1 MLCPAG
7 ECDNVAGE
15 LAEAQAT
22 SAELSG
28 ERDKLAGSL
37 ANLEAEHAN
46 LLDAHSSLKC
56 AETLKALYQTISSSV
71 PDHQQLSLCAMI
83 CLCTRKWATGSKD
96 TAVDMA
102 VLSLLLEHHL
112 DSSQGVPAD

>member
-1 MLCPAG
+1 MPFSDFEKDLSAGPQDMLCPAG

-28 ERDKLAGSL
+28 ERDELAGSL
-37 ANLEAEHAN
+37 ANLEADHAN

-56 AETLKALYQTISSSV
+56 ARILEALYQTISNSSF
-71 PDHQQLSLCAMI
+71 
-83 CLCTRKWATGSKD
+83 
-96 TAVDMA
+96 
-102 VLSLLLEHHL
+102 VL
-112 DSSQGVPAD
+112 

>member
-1 MLCPAG
+1 M
-7 ECDNVAGE
+7 AGE

-28 ERDKLAGSL
+28 ERDELAGSL

-56 AETLKALYQTISSSV
+56 AGILEALHQTISNSRELLWPAFVQESG
-71 PDHQQLSLCAMI
+71 QLEMSTCSYTWPPTILRHGI
-83 CLCTRKWATGSKD
+83 PK
-96 TAVDMA
+96 
-102 VLSLLLEHHL
+102 HHL
-112 DSSQGVPAD
+112 DS